1 MNQRHEDD
9 AMDTPATEADRLA
22 ALPAGVRELVLA
34 RFAGVSGGLGADGG
48 GVVGVSRG
56 GVLPVSFGQE
66 RLWFLAEFE
75 RGGVEYNAPRVVR
88 LRGVVDVG
96 ALEVAVSGVVG
107 RHESLRSRF
116 VEVGG
121 RAGVVVD
128 PPGRVRVEVVDV
140 SSVPEPERER
150 VVEECVE
157 REVVRPFELRRGGLV
172 RVMLVRESETEHV
185 LVVCL
190 HHVIC
195 DGWSMSIV
203 MAELAAWYSAVVTG
217 TEPGLARPGLDYVDF
232 AAWQRERVASGGVD
246 AQLGY
251 WREQLAGVAPLVL
264 PTDRPRAAVRETAG
278 ASWVFTLPAPVVGR
292 VRELARSC
300 GATVF
305 MVLIA
310 AAQVVFS
317 RHSGQSDIAVATVS
331 SGRNRTEWENL
342 VGLFVNTLVL
352 RTQVDETDTF
362 TTLLG
367 RVRTTVL
374 DAFANEDAPFQQIVE
389 AIAPDR
395 DPSRPPLAQVM
406 VNLHNTPTT
415 TPHLHNLTTQEIPP
429 PIPASR
435 LDMSLDFEELE
446 GELVGNV
453 EYSTALFD
461 QSTIER
467 LMDHLSRL
475 LENVVVD
482 PDRPLHRVPM
492 LNDEYRRAVAR
503 KTPPAHEWAGL
514 CVHEVFSGVAVGAGD
529 GVAVVC
535 GDRVVGYGELEVRAN
550 RLAHQLVEWGAG
562 PEVLVGVCLDRGVD
576 LVVAILGVLKAGA
589 AYLPLDPGY
598 PAERLDYMLRD
609 SGAAIVLTTAEHHDR
624 LPTARWLFDPTSP
637 DLDHRPATPPA
648 TTVTPANTAYA
659 IYTSGSTGNP
669 KGVLVEHRHL
679 AGYLA
684 CCARDYP
691 GLAGSVLLH
700 SSISVDLTVTSMLGP
715 LAIGGTVLIGRLDAR
730 EPVPPPG
737 WRRPEFA
744 KITPSHLPVLLA
756 LPDEWSPSRDL
767 VIGGEALPAELLQ
780 QWRARHP
787 GVTVTNEYGPTE
799 ATVGCVAF
807 RLAPGEESAEGAVPI
822 GRAMTGSHAS
832 VLDPF
837 LRPVPDGVAGELYV
851 GGDQVARGYHGRQGL
866 TASRFVADPFAWG
879 RTLYRTGDLV
889 RRLPGGVLEYL
900 GRTDDQVKIRGHR
913 VEPGEIE
920 AALAAVPGVAQ
931 AAVIARE
938 DRPGDRKLVAYV
950 VAEHATDLDPA
961 SVRAALSARMPAHL
975 VPAVFVPLPELPI
988 SGSGKLD
995 RGALP
1000 APDYVDGAGEPYVA
1014 PRTPFETT
1022 LVEIWSEVLGIRAD
1036 RIGVTANFF
1045 ALGGDS
1051 ILSLQVVARARGA
1064 GVALTSKQLFRSQ
1077 TIAEL
1082 AAETAEVT
1090 TTPPVADVATGEV
1103 PLTPVQ
1109 RWFFDRFRTDREL
1122 VNQSVFV
1129 ELPSDVDERALRRAV
1144 DTALV
1149 HHDLLRAR
1157 FTESDGAWRQCVGP
1171 AGEGDTAFDRV
1182 DLSGVDDAEAAVSAA
1197 VLAAQAEFRL
1207 DTGPVVR
1214 ALLFA
1219 DGGQAPRLFLTAHHL
1234 VVDAVSWRVL
1244 LSAVELAYDQL
1255 RRGAE
1260 VDLGAKTTSFRR
1272 WAQLL
1277 TEHAVRLENGD
1288 EPAYWQAVERAVE
1301 SCGALPVDA
1310 AGANTVASMRTVSVR
1325 LDRDATHAILRQVP
1339 PVYRTRVNDVLLSA
1353 LARVLGEW
1361 AGSDAVAVELEGHG
1375 REALFDDVDLSQTV
1389 GWFTTH
1395 FPVALAGPGRDDWG
1409 AWLKAVKESLR
1420 AVPGGGLGYGV
1431 LRYLTGNENGLGTGA
1446 RPQVAFNYLGRFD
1459 AVDESG
1465 LYRGWCPN
1473 PGRERAPGQERDHLL
1488 EISGMVRDGV
1498 LEFEWAYSATI
1509 HHERTAHGLASRFVE
1524 ALHEIVRHCAR
1535 TGAGGRT
1542 PSDFPLAPLGQ
1553 HEIDAIVGDGRRV
1566 EDLYPLTP
1574 MQNGML
1580 FHSLAADGDDVYL
1593 GHFSVVLDGV
1603 DDPQRLAEAWQRVA
1617 DRTPVLRTAV
1627 VWEDVPE
1634 PVQVVYREAR
1644 LPVTHLD
1651 WRKLTE
1657 TEQREETALRWERRG
1672 ETEVDLGAAPLL
1684 RLTFARLTDTSVR
1697 VFWSSHHLLLDGW
1710 SFSHVL
1716 SDVFEQYA
1724 APGGVKAEPRPPY
1737 RDYVAWLAEQ
1747 DEEAAEKY
1755 WRQVVSGIRAP
1766 TGLPFDRRPVRTHG
1780 ARSSE
1785 ALRWALDAGETRALE
1800 QFARAERVT
1809 VNTIVQGAWALLL
1822 ARCSGED
1829 DVCFGSTVSGRPV
1842 DLPGADDIIGLFIN
1856 TLPVRTIV
1864 DDHAEVP
1871 SWLRGLQAAQ
1881 AEARQYGSVS
1891 LAQLQGWSEVPRDTG
1906 LFDSIVVFENFPY
1919 DEDAAARHGLSVRE
1933 FTGDEHTNYPLTL
1946 AAALEAELRF
1956 ELGYDPE
1963 LFDAST
1969 VSRIAGHLRT
1979 LITGIV
1985 AGTPSVGALP
1995 MLTEPEHAA
2004 LARWNDTRAD
2014 VTGSGPVGWLFT
2026 AQAAADADRPAVI
2039 AGGGVLSC
2047 GGLEVES
2054 NRLAR
2059 WLVGRGVGA
2068 GVLVGVCVPR
2078 GVAAVVALVGVVKSG
2093 AGFVSLDPE
2102 YPVESV
2108 EFMATDAGVA
2118 LILSTVEVADRV
2130 AGAGVE
2136 VVCLDRD
2143 GGLWDGLSGTPPVVS
2158 VSSRDVVYVAYT
2170 SGSTGRPKG
2179 VVVEHAQLR
2188 HMMAAWDRYYD
2199 LAGLAPVCVSVSS
2212 MSVDLFFADV
2222 VMSILYGGTMVICP
2236 PETIITPPAL
2246 LDLIEDTDASF
2257 MVTVPAIATALAREL
2272 TTTGRTLGLTI
2283 LAVGSEGWRPD
2294 DCQLLLDHAGNTRIV
2309 NAYGATETTVDST
2322 LHDVRQGVGV
2332 GGGAFVPLGT
2342 PLANTEAHV
2351 LDRFLRPV
2359 PVGVAGELYL
2369 ATVQLARGYHG
2380 QPGLTASRF
2389 VAAAAGGRMYRTG
2402 DLVRRLPDGTLEYL
2416 GRTDDQVKIRG
2427 YRIELGHI
2435 ETILTQHPCVVEAAA
2450 TTHQDHTGTT
2460 RLAGYLIPTEK
2471 STIDT
2476 TEVRTFLA
2484 ERLPGYAIPST
2495 LTVLDELPMTAS
2507 GTLDRKALPEPGFR
2521 AVEAGFV
2528 GPRSVVEEL
2537 LAGVWAGV
2545 LGVERVGVEDNFF
2558 GLGGDSILG
2567 IRVMSGVRS
2576 VLGVVVSPRV
2586 VFDAPTVGE
2595 LAVVVEAVL
2604 AERDTDRAD
2613 RVDRVGGVG
2622 GVGGVS
2628 RVGWVPLSFGQ
2639 QRLWFLQDF
2648 DPGGVEYNTGLGLRL
2663 RGAVDV
2669 GVVGVVVSGLVARH
2683 EVLRSRYATV
2693 AGRGVQRIDPP
2704 GSVRVP
2710 VVDLSM
2716 MDDPEMVMRERVGA
2730 ELGVPFDLGS
2740 GPVLRPVVFEL
2751 GSGEWVLWLG
2761 MHHIV
2766 TDGWSMGV
2774 LARDFTTL
2782 YQDAVEGGGRVDG
2795 VVPGVG
2801 YVDFVVWQRGRDVE
2815 VGVRWWC
2822 ARLAGLV
2829 PVELPTDCPRPLLR
2843 GSAGAVARVE
2853 WDPGLVAGVVRVARE
2868 HGVTVFVVLT
2878 AAVQVLLARYSGQTD
2893 IAVGTTSSGR
2903 GGGLAVDEVVGFF
2916 VNTVVLRTQVDE
2928 HATITDWLDTVRE
2941 MVVEAF
2947 AHDDVPFERLVDV
2960 LRPERDTSRNPLVD
2974 VMISLDNTPTPDL
2987 TIPGIEVSEL
2997 DLAGD
3002 QVTHDLS
3009 FDFAHQHGDLTAAI
3023 SYNTDLYAAET
3034 IHRMTGHL
3042 TTLLQGIAGATPGT
3056 RVADLPMLTATDRRD
3071 LVRWNDTG
3079 AGFAGHTHS
3088 PVGSLFTAQAAA
3100 DADRP
3105 AVVAGGGVLSCG
3117 GLEVESNRLAR
3128 WLVGRGVG
3136 AGVLVGVCV
3145 PRGVAAVV
3153 ALVGVVKSGA
3163 GFVSL
3168 DPEYPVE
3175 SVEFMATDAGVAL
3188 ILSTVEVA
3196 DRVAGAGVE
3205 VVCLDRDGGLWDGL
3219 SGTPPVVSVSSRD
3232 VVYVAYTSGST
3243 GRPKGVVVEHAQL
3256 RHMMAAWDRY
3266 YDLAGLAPVCVS
3278 VSSMSVDLFF
3288 ADVVMS
3294 ILYGGTM
3301 VICPPET
3308 ITTPPA
3314 LLDLIED
3321 TDASFMVTVPAIA
3334 TALARELTTTNR
3346 ELGLTIL
3353 AVGSE
3358 GWRPDDCQLLLD
3370 HAGNTRIV
3378 NAYGAT
3384 ETTVD
3389 STLHDVRQG
3398 VGVGGGAFVPLG
3410 TPLANTEAHI
3420 LDRWLRPVPV
3430 GVAGELYLA
3439 TVQLARGYHGQP
3451 ALTASRFV
3459 AAAAGGRMYRTG
3471 DLVRRL
3477 PDGVLEYLG
3486 RTDDQVKIRGYRIEL
3501 GHIETIL
3508 TQHPHITEAA
3518 ATTHQDQSGTTR
3530 LAGYLIP
3537 TPKSTID
3544 TNDVRA
3550 FLAERLPGYAVPS
3563 TLTVLDQLPMTTSG
3577 TLDRKSLPVPEIT
3590 VSEARFVEP
3599 RSEVEERLAGVWA
3612 GVLGVE
3618 RVGVEDNFFGLGG
3631 DSILSMQVVFEA
3643 RRVGVVF
3650 TSKELFLHQTI
3661 AELAVVA
3668 RHDTTPANPDG
3679 TERGRVSGPV
3689 VLSPVQSDYLG
3700 AGPRVPDQFTQTT
3713 VIELAPGTDPEA
3725 MSAALAGVVDH
3736 HDALRMRLHHT
3747 DTGWVQ
3753 HNATDEPHSLFDH
3766 RDLSTVDEEV
3776 WEDTVRAITAE
3787 LDGSLDLASGPVV
3800 RMVWLDRGPG
3810 RGAWLVWTVHH
3821 LVVDGVSWRILLDDL
3836 TTAYRQTHAGKTVD
3850 LGGKTLSY
3858 QAWSRHLYDHTAAGG
3873 LDDDLSHW
3881 NALPD
3886 TAPGLP
3892 IPEPGMVGDE
3902 VATTV
3907 VLSEEDTELVMRV
3920 APGVFRARVHD
3931 VLLAVVTDAI
3941 TTWAGQDSVLVE
3953 VEGHGREEELLPET
3967 ADLSRTV
3974 GWFTSIYP
3982 LHLTRGQ
3989 NLAATVKTVRRALR
4003 TLPRNGASYLPLRE
4017 HGRLRTPRAPV
4028 LFNYHGHTTTNTDHP
4043 LYHDFHQITGQPQH
4057 PTEHRTHTLEI
4068 IATHHDHHLTLTLHH
4083 PQHPT
4088 TTPLHHH
4095 LTTTLTT
4102 LTTHL
4107 TTEE

>member
-1 MNQRHEDD
+1 M
-9 AMDTPATEADRLA
+9 
-22 ALPAGVRELVLA
+22 
-34 RFAGVSGGLGADGG
+34 
-48 GVVGVSRG
+48 
-56 GVLPVSFGQE
+56 SFGQE

-669 KGVLVEHRHL
+669 KGVLVPHRNVTRLFDATRARFGFGSDDVWTLFHSCAFDFSVWELWGALLFGGRLVVVPKAVARSSEDFL
-679 AGYLA
+679 ALLA
-684 CCARDYP
+684 EQR
-691 GLAGSVLLH
+691 V
-700 SSISVDLTVTSMLGP
+700 
-715 LAIGGTVLIGRLDAR
+715 TVLNQ
-730 EPVPPPG
+730 
-737 WRRPEFA
+737 
-744 KITPSHLPVLLA
+744 TPSAFYELLRSEEDNPA
-756 LPDEWSPSRDL
+756 LGARLGLRW
-767 VIGGEALPAELLQ
+767 VVFGGEALDFGKLTG
-780 QWRARHP
+780 WYARHAES
-787 GVTVTNEYGPTE
+787 GTRLVNMYGITETTVHVTAVELSE
-799 ATVGCVAF
+799 
-807 RLAPGEESAEGAVPI
+807 RLVREQRASVIGAPIPDLRV
-822 GRAMTGSHAS
+822 R
-832 VLDPF
+832 VLDPW
-837 LRPVPDGVAGELYV
+837 LRPVPDGVPGEMYVTGAG
-851 GGDQVARGYHGRQGL
+851 VARGYLGRPGL
-866 TASRFVADPFAWG
+866 TATRFVADPYG
-879 RTLYRTGDLV
+879 ESGVLYRTGDLA
-889 RRLPGGVLEYL
+889 RRRADGELDYL
-900 GRTDDQVKIRGHR
+900 GRADDQVKIRGFR
-913 VEPGEIE
+913 IEPGEVE
-920 AALAAVPGVAQ
+920 SALAAHPAVGQVA
-931 AAVIARE
+931 VLARE

-950 VAEHATDLDPA
+950 TPAAEPPPVAVLRAFAAEHLP
-961 SVRAALSARMPAHL
+961 PHL
-975 VPAVFVPLPELPI
+975 VPSAFVVLGSFPLTP
-988 SGSGKLD
+988 SGKVD
-995 RGALP
+995 RKAFP
-1000 APDYVDGAGEPYVA
+1000 APADRSGVDGDYTA
-1014 PRTPFETT
+1014 PRTATERA
-1022 LVEIWSEVLGIRAD
+1022 LAAIWAEVLGVERVGAD
-1036 RIGVTANFF
+1036 DNFF
-1045 ALGGDS
+1045 DLGGDS
-1051 ILSLQVVARARGA
+1051 ILSLQVVSRARQA
-1064 GVALTSKQLFRSQ
+1064 GLRVTSKQIFARQ
-1077 TIAEL
+1077 TVAEL
-1082 AAETAEVT
+1082 ATEVT
-1090 TTPPVADVATGEV
+1090 EATTTAPEEVTGEF

-1109 RWFFDRFRTDREL
+1109 RWYFDDHADGSQWFT
-1122 VNQSVFV
+1122 QSVFV
-1129 ELPSDVDERALRRAV
+1129 
-1144 DTALV
+1144 
-1149 HHDLLRAR
+1149 
-1157 FTESDGAWRQCVGP
+1157 
-1171 AGEGDTAFDRV
+1171 
-1182 DLSGVDDAEAAVSAA
+1182 
-1197 VLAAQAEFRL
+1197 RL
-1207 DTGPVVR
+1207 
-1214 ALLFA
+1214 
-1219 DGGQAPRLFLTAHHL
+1219 GGQADVEALTAAVHAVARHHDALRLRFDLIDGEWRQRVDAAAGAPLVRRLDLSTVDPSEHEEVVRREIVGIQSGCRPSAPPLLAALLVTGDGTRLFLAAHHL
-1234 VVDAVSWRVL
+1234 AVDGVSWRVL
-1244 LSAVELAYDQL
+1244 LSDLESAYHQAV
-1255 RRGAE
+1255 RGGP
-1260 VDLGAKTTSFRR
+1260 VDLGPKTTSVGT
-1272 WAQLL
+1272 WANLL
-1277 TEHAVRLENGD
+1277 AAHVRSGGFAAEVG
-1288 EPAYWQAVERAVE
+1288 YWRGVDTVVAA
-1301 SCGALPVDA
+1301 ADPLPVDRD
-1310 AGANTVASMRTVSVR
+1310 GANTVGSMATVTAG
-1325 LDRDATHAILRQVP
+1325 LDRDRTHALLHRVP
-1339 PVYRTRVNDVLLSA
+1339 PVYRTRVNDVLLCA
-1353 LARVLGEW
+1353 LAKVLGAW
-1361 AGSDAVAVELEGHG
+1361 AGTGTVAVELEGHG
-1375 REALFDDVDLSQTV
+1375 REDLFDGVDLSRTV
-1389 GWFTTH
+1389 GWFTTL
-1395 FPVALAGPGRDDWG
+1395 FPIAVTIGTDTDWETAL
-1409 AWLKAVKESLR
+1409 KSVKEQLR
-1420 AVPGGGLGYGV
+1420 AIPGNGIGYGA
-1431 LRYLTGNENGLGTGA
+1431 LRYLSTEDTGMGEA
-1446 RPQVAFNYLGRFD
+1446 RPEVAFNYLGHFD
-1459 AVDESG
+1459 TGSAGDG

-1473 PGRERAPGQERDHLL
+1473 PGDDRDPAHRRGHLL
-1488 EISGMVRDGV
+1488 EITGMVRDGV
-1498 LEFEWAYSATI
+1498 LEFGWAYSRERHEEATVRRLA
-1509 HHERTAHGLASRFVE
+1509 ESFTA
-1524 ALHEIVRHCAR
+1524 ALEDIIAHCTAP
-1535 TGAGGRT
+1535 GAGGWT
-1542 PSDFPLAPLGQ
+1542 PSDFPLAGLGQ
-1553 HEIDAIVGDGRRV
+1553 EAVDALTDGQSV
-1566 EDLYPLTP
+1566 EDIYPLTP
-1574 MQNGML
+1574 MQSGML
-1580 FHSLAADGDDVYL
+1580 FHSLAGQGTDVYVGHFGMRLSGVADPAALATAWQSLVDTTPALRATVVWTADGEPFQLVRASAALAVDQVDL
-1593 GHFSVVLDGV
+1593 RGEDHEDGLARIWRA
-1603 DDPQRLAEAWQRVA
+1603 RLADAF
-1617 DRTPVLRTAV
+1617 
-1627 VWEDVPE
+1627 
-1634 PVQVVYREAR
+1634 
-1644 LPVTHLD
+1644 
-1651 WRKLTE
+1651 
-1657 TEQREETALRWERRG
+1657 
-1672 ETEVDLGAAPLL
+1672 DLATAPLM
-1684 RLTFARLTDTSVR
+1684 RLSFARLSDTSVQ
-1697 VFWSSHHLLLDGW
+1697 VYWSAHHLLLDGW
-1710 SFSHVL
+1710 SFADLWSE
-1716 SDVFEQYA
+1716 VFDRYA
-1724 APGGVKAEPRPPY
+1724 ALTGGAVAEPVARRPY
-1737 RDYVAWLAEQ
+1737 RDFVAWLAGQ
-1747 DEEAAEKY
+1747 DRPAAERY
-1755 WRQVVSGIRAP
+1755 WRTVLSGFTAPTPLPVDRAP
-1766 TGLPFDRRPVRTHG
+1766 VRAHG
-1780 ARSSE
+1780 TRSSRRRDF
-1785 ALRWALDAGETRALE
+1785 ALPEQVTTALTE
-1800 QFARAERVT
+1800 FAREERIT

-1822 ARCSGED
+1822 SRYCGD
-1829 DVCFGSTVSGRPV
+1829 RDVCFGATVSGRPA
-1842 DLPGADDIIGLFIN
+1842 DLPGSDRILGLFIN
-1856 TLPVRTIV
+1856 TLPVRAEIV
-1864 DDHAEVP
+1864 EDDGVAA
-1871 SWLRGLQAAQ
+1871 WLRGLQEGQ
-1881 AEARQYGSVS
+1881 LESRQYEHVS
-1891 LAQLQGWSEVPRDTG
+1891 LSQVQAWSEVPRGTA

-1919 DEDAAARHGLSVRE
+1919 DEGAAHRHGLRIE
-1933 FTGDEHTNYPLTL
+1933 EYTGDEHTNFAL
-1946 AAALEAELRF
+1946 ALVAHTGPRLEFR
-1956 ELGYDPE
+1956 LGYDPDLVDDGTITRLVDQWTTLLDAIADRAARTVRDLPVLPAAETALLLTEWNATDADFPRQGCLHE
-1963 LFDAST
+1963 LFEAQ
-1969 VSRIAGHLRT
+1969 
-1979 LITGIV
+1979 V
-1985 AGTPSVGALP
+1985 ATTPEATALVFDGES
-1995 MLTEPEHAA
+1995 MTYREL
-2004 LARWNDTRAD
+2004 DTSA
-2014 VTGSGPVGWLFT
+2014 
-2026 AQAAADADRPAVI
+2026 
-2039 AGGGVLSC
+2039 
-2047 GGLEVES
+2047 
-2054 NRLAR
+2054 NRLAHLLAELGVR
-2059 WLVGRGVGA
+2059 PDVPVAIGAERGFGLVVGLLGILKA
-2068 GVLVGVCVPR
+2068 GGAYVP
-2078 GVAAVVALVGVVKSG
+2078 
-2093 AGFVSLDPE
+2093 LDPE
-2102 YPVESV
+2102 YPDERLAYMIEDSGAAVLVTEEACRDRFGFAGIPIV
-2108 EFMATDAGVA
+2108 TADTDLPRTDTAPTAGSTPDNLA
-2118 LILSTVEVADRV
+2118 YLI
-2130 AGAGVE
+2130 
-2136 VVCLDRD
+2136 
-2143 GGLWDGLSGTPPVVS
+2143 
-2158 VSSRDVVYVAYT
+2158 YT

-2179 VVVEHAQLR
+2179 VQVAHRGIVNRLEWMQREYGLQHGERVLQKTSPSFDVSVWEFFWPLLTGATLVLARPGGHRDPGYLARVIQEERVTTIHFVPSMLR
-2188 HMMAAWDRYYD
+2188 AFLAEPDAASCTGLRRVLCSGEALPAD
-2199 LAGLAPVCVSVSS
+2199 LAETFFATLDVELHNLYGPTEA
-2212 MSVDLFFADV
+2212 SVD
-2222 VMSILYGGTMVICP
+2222 
-2236 PETIITPPAL
+2236 
-2246 LDLIEDTDASF
+2246 
-2257 MVTVPAIATALAREL
+2257 VTYWRCAPGSARVPI
-2272 TTTGRTLGLTI
+2272 
-2283 LAVGSEGWRPD
+2283 
-2294 DCQLLLDHAGNTRIV
+2294 
-2309 NAYGATETTVDST
+2309 
-2322 LHDVRQGVGV
+2322 
-2332 GGGAFVPLGT
+2332 GT
-2342 PLANTEAHV
+2342 PVANTTAYV
-2351 LDRFLRPV
+2351 LDAGLRPV
-2359 PVGVAGELYL
+2359 PVGAAGELYL
-2369 ATVQLARGYHG
+2369 GGVQLARGYRG
-2380 QPGLTASRF
+2380 RPELTAERF
-2389 VAAAAGGRMYRTG
+2389 VAAPFGAEGTRLYRTG
-2402 DLVRRLPDGTLEYL
+2402 DLVRWQPDGVLEYL
-2416 GRTDDQVKIRG
+2416 GRTDDQVKVRG
-2427 YRIELGHI
+2427 FRIELG
-2435 ETILTQHPCVVEAAA
+2435 EVEAAMA
-2450 TTHQDHTGTT
+2450 AHPAVVAAAAVARDDADGHR
-2460 RLAGYLIPTEK
+2460 RLAGYVVAGSDVDSAAI
-2471 STIDT
+2471 
-2476 TEVRTFLA
+2476 RAFLA
-2484 ERLPGYAIPST
+2484 DRLPSQAIPST
-2495 LTVLDELPMTAS
+2495 VTVLDQLPMTTS
-2507 GTLDRKALPEPGFR
+2507 GKVDRKALPEPGFR

-3398 VGVGGGAFVPLG
+3398 VGGGAFVPLG
-3410 TPLANTEAHI
+3410 TPLANTEAHV
-3420 LDRWLRPVPV
+3420 LDRFLRPVPV

-4107 TTEE
+4107 TTEK